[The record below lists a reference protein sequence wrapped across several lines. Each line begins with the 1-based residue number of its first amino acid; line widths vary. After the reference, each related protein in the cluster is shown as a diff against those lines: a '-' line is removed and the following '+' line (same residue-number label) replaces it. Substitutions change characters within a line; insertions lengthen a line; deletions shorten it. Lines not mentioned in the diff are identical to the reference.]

1 MTLLG
6 PSRTADALPVSSLI
20 GSLPANQRVLQI
32 SGSATGRQLSDH
44 SAHPSFFR
52 VIPSDQTQVQVMIRL
67 MLQLQWNYVAIV
79 YDDDDYGRSAAT
91 ELRRLAEKH
100 QVCVPVFVSL
110 PVDARSSAFVKQA
123 KNISQQLRSTMNGL
137 VRGLVVLGAT
147 STTQK
152 LLRIISSDIAFVSVI
167 LSEAVDLNRATLL
180 TSGGQ
185 VSAVSAGALVTSP
198 PFIDLPELK
207 PLWNDLWSNGTS
219 FLEQAG
225 KIPWLGE
232 YFTQL
237 SSCSADDSTT
247 CWSQAETQRQI
258 QKVSEEAEVPL
269 YVGYQVKAVAVMV
282 TLLKHLQEE
291 KCGSASSGLCSGLV
305 TTISQRTGIIE
316 TLEDSTLNVSNLSA
330 VSDVFKGLTS
340 VRFSGSSS
348 SLLSDGAKGDYT
360 VFNFRRPEKQ
370 GDFNFEQIG
379 SWLNNNLTINTSRAQ
394 FYDETLLPLTWSQLP
409 PAQCDVDHD
418 CLKCERDPFCLPTTR
433 PRLIHWPVE
442 RSEQHWEQISCSR
455 WCSVDEANKKQDLFK
470 DVPPGRRVGLVVI
483 NSCGSPQLVR
493 RRLLDFHAGTM
504 PLSEGRTSSSVLDR
518 IMGYV
523 GAVYSADSIAVSDTM
538 YALGKPFVQI
548 SGASTSPDLSDEK
561 KYPYFLRLHPADDK
575 QALAVLDIVQN
586 VGANYVQVIY
596 DSSTSYATALYSKL
610 QDEVATNTK
619 YNICIAQAIA
629 TTLRDEVSQYIW
641 IKDKLREKHG
651 AKIVIVILH
660 PVEIEKVLDAILPRL
675 GTGEFIF
682 VATET
687 WGRRDNLIRGTHR
700 GKLAGSLVLSV
711 ELVNDQIF
719 KRYFQQIDPVHSIN
733 PWLKYFWEAR
743 LKCYFNK
750 SFMRKGKPNP
760 CPEDVTQNYTQDPLV
775 PFHINAVYALALGF
789 NSTLTQLCGSQATR
803 TCRSL
808 TSSALFSATLEV
820 KLDLNATG
828 RPSTVFDSKGEGLV
842 GYKVLQISPDL
853 DTSSEHVI
861 YKDVGLWTRSTLIFD
876 KTFPASGG
884 HVFRSM
890 CTDTK
895 ECEACFHRNGS
906 AVKAGSGR
914 RSIESIDVAS
924 PVFIGVVVSLVVV
937 IVFLVV
943 LVVWMFVRS
952 RESLRQAARPRGVHA

>member
-1 MTLLG
+1 MKTNLQALFLLLCCLQLCTAQDDVTILPGNVTIATIFNVNDLENGACGDYDVSDLQSLVAVTWFVEELNRMNYVPGITIGLEAYRTCKKPEMATQGAVKLFEKYGVLSGNAQQDGVLFALLG

-418 CLKCERDPFCLPTTR
+418 CLKCERDVSGDVIFMEGDFYIVAIL
-433 PRLIHWPVE
+433 L
-442 RSEQHWEQISCSR
+442 
-455 WCSVDEANKKQDLFK
+455 ANDKTQADPLA
-470 DVPPGRRVGLVVI
+470 
-483 NSCGSPQLVR
+483 CGKI
-493 RRLLDFHAGTM
+493 
-504 PLSEGRTSSSVLDR
+504 RT
-518 IMGYV
+518 
-523 GAVYSADSIAVSDTM
+523 
-538 YALGKPFVQI
+538 ALG
-548 SGASTSPDLSDEK
+548 A
-561 KYPYFLRLHPADDK
+561 
-575 QALAVLDIVQN
+575 DIVQ
-586 VGANYVQVIY
+586 
-596 DSSTSYATALYSKL
+596 
-610 QDEVATNTK
+610 
-619 YNICIAQAIA
+619 
-629 TTLRDEVSQYIW
+629 
-641 IKDKLREKHG
+641 
-651 AKIVIVILH
+651 
-660 PVEIEKVLDAILPRL
+660 
-675 GTGEFIF
+675 
-682 VATET
+682 
-687 WGRRDNLIRGTHR
+687 
-700 GKLAGSLVLSV
+700 SV
-711 ELVNDQIF
+711 VF
-719 KRYFQQIDPVHSIN
+719 
-733 PWLKYFWEAR
+733 
-743 LKCYFNK
+743 
-750 SFMRKGKPNP
+750 
-760 CPEDVTQNYTQDPLV
+760 
-775 PFHINAVYALALGF
+775 
-789 NSTLTQLCGSQATR
+789 CG
-803 TCRSL
+803 
-808 TSSALFSATLEV
+808 
-820 KLDLNATG
+820 
-828 RPSTVFDSKGEGLV
+828 
-842 GYKVLQISPDL
+842 
-853 DTSSEHVI
+853 
-861 YKDVGLWTRSTLIFD
+861 
-876 KTFPASGG
+876 
-884 HVFRSM
+884 
-890 CTDTK
+890 
-895 ECEACFHRNGS
+895 
-906 AVKAGSGR
+906 
-914 RSIESIDVAS
+914 
-924 PVFIGVVVSLVVV
+924 
-937 IVFLVV
+937 
-943 LVVWMFVRS
+943 
-952 RESLRQAARPRGVHA
+952 